1 MKKYIFIAAAILGA
15 SGMISCTDTLTE
27 KPDSFYEKDSYFT
40 DAQNADMAVMG
51 IYSSISDQN
60 HYGSAE
66 MATPSSDDM
75 YMINGTNKD
84 NTRRDISH
92 YNVDASNQW
101 LQNIWIL
108 NYQGIDRANMCIDGI
123 RGMAGYEGSEKL
135 QKLDAEAHFLRAF
148 QAFDLVKYWGDVP
161 FKTTYSKDYS
171 SAYTARVDRDQIF
184 DQMVEDLNFAK
195 EHLPWATATSS
206 PERATQG
213 AARAM
218 LMRVLLQRAGHTW
231 GMDGDRIPSAEK
243 RKEYFEQVVK
253 EWEAFTGSNHDFFTG
268 GY

>member
-161 FKTTYSKDYS
+161 FKTTYSKD
-171 SAYTARVDRDQIF
+171 
-184 DQMVEDLNFAK
+184 
-195 EHLPWATATSS
+195 
-206 PERATQG
+206 
-213 AARAM
+213 
-218 LMRVLLQRAGHTW
+218 
-231 GMDGDRIPSAEK
+231 
-243 RKEYFEQVVK
+243 
-253 EWEAFTGSNHDFFTG
+253 
-268 GY
+268 

>member
-1 MKKYIFIAAAILGA
+1 MHYIPGSLKK
-15 SGMISCTDTLTE
+15 
-27 KPDSFYEKDSYFT
+27 
-40 DAQNADMAVMG
+40 
-51 IYSSISDQN
+51 SSISAQN

-108 NYQGIDRANMCIDGI
+108 NYGI

-195 EHLPWATATSS
+195 EHLPWACYPRSRPRHADARITAACRPYLGYGWRQNSKCR
-206 PERATQG
+206 ETQG
-213 AARAM
+213 
-218 LMRVLLQRAGHTW
+218 
-231 GMDGDRIPSAEK
+231 I
-243 RKEYFEQVVK
+243 F
-253 EWEAFTGSNHDFFTG
+253 
-268 GY
+268 